1 MADARPAAYDEA
13 AASTLLSTAAGVRPH
28 VRLIALLSLGHF
40 TIDLMQGAMPA
51 LLPFLKSAHNLSYAA
66 IGTLVLGGNLTSAL
80 IQPLFGYLADQTARR
95 WMLPISVALTGVA
108 VALLGVAPN
117 YATVLALVLVMGLGV
132 AAYHPEGYKTATS
145 VAGERK
151 ATAVSWFSLGGNVG
165 IAVGPPAITA
175 LVMMVGLAGSLG
187 LLVPAII
194 VTALFVAVLPRL
206 ADTAPHATTPV
217 KPSVDGVNRPW
228 AMALLVLV
236 VTIRSWTSLG
246 FTTFLPL
253 YYVDVLHADPRM
265 VGTLLFVFL
274 GVGATGTVVAGPIA
288 DRFGMRPVMIGGFV
302 AVTPL
307 AALFLSVE
315 GPLALVALGLTGAT
329 LVSTFTVSVVLAQQ
343 YLPRNT
349 GMASGLIVGF
359 AFGTGGLGVA
369 LLGLVA
375 DVYGLRSALW
385 ISALTPIAGVV
396 AASFLPVPRR
406 RS

>member
-1 MADARPAAYDEA
+1 MADSRPAAYDVA
-13 AASTLLSTAAGVRPH
+13 AAPTILATAERVRPH
-28 VRLIALLSLGHF
+28 LRLIALLSVGHF

-66 IGTLVLGGNLTSAL
+66 TGALVLTSSVTSSI
-80 IQPLFGYLADQTARR
+80 IQPVFGYLADRTARR
-95 WMLPISVALTGVA
+95 WMLPISVALAGVA

-117 YATVLALVLVMGLGV
+117 YATVVALVLAMGLGV

-165 IAVGPPAITA
+165 IALGAPIMTI
-175 LVMMVGLAGSLG
+175 LVSTLGLPGSLG
-187 LLVPAII
+187 LLAPALI
-194 VTALFVAVLPRL
+194 VAALFGAALPRV
-206 ADTAPHATTPV
+206 AAAGPRVTTVAKTHAE
-217 KPSVDGVNRPW
+217 GVNRPW

-246 FTTFLPL
+246 ITTFVPL
-253 YYVDVLHADPRM
+253 YYVDVLHADPAM

-274 GVGATGTVVAGPIA
+274 GVGAVGNIIAGPIA
-288 DRFGMRPVMIGGFV
+288 DRCGMRPVMIWGL
-302 AVTPL
+302 AAATPL
-307 AALFLSVE
+307 AALFLSVD
-315 GPLALVALGLTGAT
+315 GPLALIALGLTGAT

-369 LLGLVA
+369 MLGWVA

-385 ISALTPIAGVV
+385 ISALTPILGVV
-396 AASFLPVPRR
+396 AASFLPVPSR